1 MPNNLNLVALA
12 YDPAGK
18 RDPDSHP
25 HSILNVKLNQGGESY
40 IMDLSAAQH
49 GHFEPIVPENE
60 YAMLRVSSVLQSDHF
75 GLAKETFVRLKESGM
90 VNEAWSFQQGFWDQL
105 KDDVQ
110 AWEEETKI
118 PVQAMLQL
126 ADAAFKMRQKQL
138 VGYLSARLQHGL
150 DDVTKRGAK
159 HKAFVATRTAHTK
172 TLEEIIGYFL

>member
-18 RDPDSHP
+18 PDPDNHP
-25 HSILNVKLNQGGESY
+25 HSILNVTLKQGGERY

-49 GHFEPIVPENE
+49 GHFDPIIPENE
-60 YAMLRVSSVLQSDHF
+60 YSMLRVSSVLQSDNF

-105 KDDVQ
+105 KGDVQ

-118 PVQAMLQL
+118 PVQAMLLL
-126 ADAAFKMRQKQL
+126 ADATFKMRQKQL
-138 VGYLSARLQHGL
+138 VEYLSARLQHGL
-150 DDVTKRGAK
+150 DDVTKRDAK
-159 HKAFVATRTAHTK
+159 ALAATSTANTK
-172 TLEEIIGYFL
+172 TLEEIIGHFL